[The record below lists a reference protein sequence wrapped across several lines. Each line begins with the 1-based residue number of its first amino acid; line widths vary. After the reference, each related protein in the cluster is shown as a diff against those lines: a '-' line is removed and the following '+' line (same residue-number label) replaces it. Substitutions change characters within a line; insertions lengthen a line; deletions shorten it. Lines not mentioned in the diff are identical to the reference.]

1 IPAPPG
7 WFAFHVT
14 VPATG
19 ATIGSPL
26 AATTSCPWWM
36 WPGRPAPKRASSPP
50 KLKGPCTGKTPETV
64 VIVGAGV
71 TGFGVLVA
79 GLLATG
85 VRRTT
90 FGLGGLCPERAPPT
104 PELVALCAGV
114 TPGAAPP
121 TEPSLVGA
129 GPTASLPGAAPPAFA
144 AAALAGSA
152 GAAAPRAMRR
162 RVVARMGRAIPRR
175 FGCALHA
182 SQPACGLA
190 RASRRNLC
198 SRSTQAASNRESNAN
213 APPFDSGSLR
223 FPHFGDCTHDGHPRL
238 HLHSA
243 IRRCASPTSR
253 SKPR

>member
-1 IPAPPG
+1 MPAPPG

-26 AATTSCPWWM
+26 AETTSCPWWM

-50 KLKGPCTGKTPETV
+50 KLNAPCTGKTPETV
-64 VIVGAGV
+64 VTGVVGA
-71 TGFGVLVA
+71 TGLRVVGALVA
-79 GLLATG
+79 GFLAADFL
-85 VRRTT
+85 RTT
-90 FGLGGLCPERAPPT
+90 FGRGGLWPASAPPT

-129 GPTASLPGAAPPAFA
+129 GPTTSLPGAAPPAFA

-162 RVVARMGRAIPRR
+162 RVVARIDRAISHSVGRR
-175 FGCALHA
+175 VHGG
-182 SQPACGLA
+182 QRGMPACTGF
-190 RASRRNLC
+190 
-198 SRSTQAASNRESNAN
+198 T
-213 APPFDSGSLR
+213 G
-223 FPHFGDCTHDGHPRL
+223 
-238 HLHSA
+238 
-243 IRRCASPTSR
+243 
-253 SKPR
+253 